1 MGIRDGPCVG
11 VFSALICG
19 VELMMYVH
27 TRAHV
32 RMYIQMYT
40 DVCVSAREK
49 KGKENVAVPLLFSAA
64 LL

>member
-1 MGIRDGPCVG
+1 
-11 VFSALICG
+11 
-19 VELMMYVH
+19 MMYVR